1 LARASQYHRVEL
13 DPAVDCWTLFMP
25 GIHQREW
32 GFLTKSGWVHFEK
45 YLESKSCDAAT
56 ARM

>member
-1 LARASQYHRVEL
+1 
-13 DPAVDCWTLFMP
+13 MP

-45 YLESKSCDAAT
+45 YLESKSHDAAT